1 MHALTR
7 IYFHPGLALIALWLA
22 WAVSWVAAS
31 VWSSR
36 AEKRPALGKE
46 LWYRLVL
53 AAGGLIF
60 AVPSSRPGQIR
71 LWPLMNLPSVWGCI
85 AVATLGFAF
94 TWWARV
100 YLGDLWSGWV
110 TKKADHHIVDSG
122 PYGIVRHPI
131 YTGLLLAVLATMVA
145 KGTVFGLIGSLVI
158 ALGIWMKARLEEQF
172 LRGEL
177 GSEAYDSYRR
187 RVPMLVPFGP
197 KSA

>member
-1 MHALTR
+1 M
-7 IYFHPGLALIALWLA
+7 
-22 WAVSWVAAS
+22 
-31 VWSSR
+31 
-36 AEKRPALGKE
+36 
-46 LWYRLVL
+46 
-53 AAGGLIF
+53 
-60 AVPSSRPGQIR
+60 
-71 LWPLMNLPSVWGCI
+71 
-85 AVATLGFAF
+85 
-94 TWWARV
+94 
-100 YLGDLWSGWV
+100 
-110 TKKADHHIVDSG
+110 DSG